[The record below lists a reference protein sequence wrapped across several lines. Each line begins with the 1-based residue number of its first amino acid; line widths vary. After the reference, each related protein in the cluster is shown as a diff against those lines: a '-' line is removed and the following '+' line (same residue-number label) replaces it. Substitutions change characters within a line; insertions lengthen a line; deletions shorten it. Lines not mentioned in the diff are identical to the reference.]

1 MDYKDLRLIQD
12 KIGYSFQNEDLL
24 EQAFV
29 RRSYSK
35 EEGGEHNEV
44 LEFIG
49 DKVLDFIVV
58 KLLVEKYGSMTSDYD
73 GFDGVEDFDEF
84 ISEYPE
90 SDLTEIKKML
100 VEKKMLANR
109 IDILDFS
116 NFLIMGQGD
125 IKQHAERS
133 PSVKADLFE
142 AIIGAVA
149 VDCNW
154 NITDLQSL
162 VDLMLEPE
170 AYLPDDN
177 MRAIWQGK
185 DIKNFCFL

>member
-1 MDYKDLRLIQD
+1 MDSKDLRLIQD

-73 GFDGVEDFDEF
+73 GFDGVEDFD
-84 ISEYPE
+84 Y
-90 SDLTEIKKML
+90 SDRK
-100 VEKKMLANR
+100 
-109 IDILDFS
+109 
-116 NFLIMGQGD
+116 
-125 IKQHAERS
+125 
-133 PSVKADLFE
+133 SV
-142 AIIGAVA
+142 V
-149 VDCNW
+149 
-154 NITDLQSL
+154 
-162 VDLMLEPE
+162 
-170 AYLPDDN
+170 
-177 MRAIWQGK
+177 
-185 DIKNFCFL
+185 